1 MASQKLSDPRPLLLL
16 ALLLASLDGTPAAAQ
31 VSLAPPGLPLESI
44 VAVINDD
51 VVLVSELDTEVA
63 EVRAQIEQR
72 GGQLP
77 AERLLRR
84 QVLERLVMRSLQL
97 QVAKVI
103 GVQIGDDELDA
114 ALAGIAQRN
123 QLSLD
128 QFAEAVAERGLAY
141 ADYRENIREEMTL
154 ERVRKQE
161 VERRAVV
168 TPREV
173 DQFLAS
179 NPQTDDSEYL
189 VSHIL
194 IALRGAAT
202 PEEIEKNRE
211 RAEATWKHVTEKDA
225 DFKTTVTAYSDAPD
239 ALDGGSLGWRKRV
252 QLPTIFADAIA
263 NMQPGEVSK
272 PIRSSAGFHIMRLDE
287 KRSAKPVVIKQV
299 LSRHILIKPDAVR
312 SAEAVKAKL
321 EELRAQIVAGAKF
334 EDLAKANSEDPGSKN
349 EGGKLDWSEPGTFA
363 PEFGAVLET
372 LPVGELSQ
380 PFATGFGWHL
390 VEVLERRDQDVTEI
404 VRRNRA
410 GQQLRQRKIEEQ
422 GQLWIQRLRDEAYL
436 ELRTGP

>member
-1 MASQKLSDPRPLLLL
+1 MASLKLSDSRPLLLL
-16 ALLLASLDGTPAAAQ
+16 ALLLTSSFGGSAAAQ
-31 VSLAPPGLPLESI
+31 VSMAPPGQPLESI

-51 VVLVSELDTEVA
+51 VVLNSELEAELA

-84 QVLERLVMRSLQL
+84 QVLERLVIRALQL

-114 ALAGIAQRN
+114 GLAGIAQRN
-123 QLSLD
+123 NLSLE
-128 QFAEAVAERGLAY
+128 QFAQAVAERGLAY
-141 ADYRENIREEMTL
+141 ADYRESIREEMTL

-168 TPREV
+168 TPREI

-179 NPQTDDSEYL
+179 NPETDDSEYL

-194 IALRGAAT
+194 ISLRGTAT
-202 PEEIEKNRE
+202 PDEIEKNRE
-211 RAEATWKHVTEKDA
+211 RAEATWKFVTEKGN

-252 QLPTIFADAIA
+252 QLPTIFADQVAG
-263 NMQPGEVSK
+263 MQPGEVSK
-272 PIRSSAGFHIMRLDE
+272 PIRSSAGFHIVRLDE
-287 KRSAKPVVIKQV
+287 KRSGQPVVIKQV
-299 LSRHILIKPDAVR
+299 LSRHILIKPDQVR
-312 SAEAVKAKL
+312 GIEAVKARL
-321 EELRAQIVAGAKF
+321 EELRAQLAAGANF
-334 EDLAKANSEDPGSKN
+334 EELAKANSEDPGSRN
-349 EGGKLDWSEPGTFA
+349 EGGKLDWSEPNSFA
-363 PEFGAVLET
+363 PEFAAMLET
-372 LPVGELSQ
+372 LPVGEVSE
-380 PFATGFGWHL
+380 PFATSFGWHI

-404 VRRNRA
+404 ARRNRV
-410 GQQLRQRKIEEQ
+410 GNQLRQRKIEEQ
-422 GQLWIQRLRDEAYL
+422 GQRWLQRLRDEAYL

>member
-1 MASQKLSDPRPLLLL
+1 MASPRHSDLRP
-16 ALLLASLDGTPAAAQ
+16 ALLLAALLALPAAAQ
-31 VSLAPPGLPLESI
+31 VSLAPVGEPLESI
-44 VAVINDD
+44 VAIANDD
-51 VVLVSELDTEVA
+51 VVLASELDAEVA

-114 ALAGIAQRN
+114 GLANIAARN
-123 QLSLD
+123 NLSLE
-128 QFAEAVAERGLAY
+128 QFAQAVAERGLAY

-154 ERVRKQE
+154 DRVRKQE

-168 TPREV
+168 TPREI

-179 NPQTDDSEYL
+179 NPQSDDSEYL

-202 PEEIEKNRE
+202 PDEIKKNQE
-211 RAEATWKHVTEKDA
+211 RAEATWEHVAEKGN
-225 DFKTTVTAYSDAPD
+225 DFRATVTAYSDAPD

-252 QLPTIFADAIA
+252 QLPTIFADAVA
-263 NMQPGEVSK
+263 NMKPGDITK

-287 KRSAKPVVIKQV
+287 KRAGKPVVIQQV
-299 LSRHILIKPDAVR
+299 ESRHILIKPDAVR
-312 SAEAVKAKL
+312 SPEQVKAKL
-321 EELRAQIVAGAKF
+321 EELRAQILAGAKF
-334 EDLAKANSEDPGSKN
+334 EDVAKANSEDPGSKPD
-349 EGGKLDWSEPGTFA
+349 GGLLPWSETGAYA
-363 PEFGAVLET
+363 PEFARVLDT
-372 LPVGELSQ
+372 LPIGEVSQ
-380 PFATGFGWHL
+380 PFATGFGWHI
-390 VEVLERRDQDVTEI
+390 VEVLGRRDQDVTDI
-404 VRRNRA
+404 ARRNRA

-422 GQLWIQRLRDEAYL
+422 GQLWLQRLRDEAFL
-436 ELRTGP
+436 ELRVGS